1 MRVLGRKTKSQ
12 MLQAAG
18 TARVVI
24 AIYGDATQ
32 CQFEPRRLGSFDE
45 LEIAIRSHN
54 FVGLLCFVGIPPLI
68 FLARSLDSKAALSF
82 NELTSRLT
90 SEAAQS
96 PSFWQPAPAPLAMVS
111 GTRTIEAR

>member
-1 MRVLGRKTKSQ
+1 MRVLGRKTKAQ

-24 AIYGDATQ
+24 AVYETARGS
-32 CQFEPRRLGSFDE
+32 FEPRRLGSFDE
-45 LEIAIRSHN
+45 LEIAIRSHG
-54 FVGLLCFVGIPPLI
+54 FIALLCYIGVPPQV
-68 FLARSLDSKAALSF
+68 FLAVSLDSKAALAF

-96 PSFWQPAPAPLAMVS
+96 ASFWQPAPQLAQLAGDRV
-111 GTRTIEAR
+111 IEA